1 MAQFE
6 TPLTTVPG
14 DTPVQ
19 SRKWPL
25 VFSLVLH
32 PFIIGQPF
40 RLRALR
46 RALAHIMK
54 SRDQLWIT
62 TPRGIAAH
70 FEKVV
75 PPPK

>member
-1 MAQFE
+1 
-6 TPLTTVPG
+6 
-14 DTPVQ
+14 VQ
-19 SRKWPL
+19 SHKYPL

-46 RALAHIMK
+46 RALAHMMQ

-75 PPPK
+75 PPPG